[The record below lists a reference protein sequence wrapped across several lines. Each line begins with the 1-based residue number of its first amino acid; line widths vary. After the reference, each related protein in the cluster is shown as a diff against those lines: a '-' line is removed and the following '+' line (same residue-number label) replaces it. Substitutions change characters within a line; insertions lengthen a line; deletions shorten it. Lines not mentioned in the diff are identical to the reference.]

1 MTSYVMESSLQ
12 HASAG
17 ILKEK
22 ASQPS
27 STASTSELHNYSSL
41 SPAHHTV
48 QNRVKNQSRPARLS
62 TPELSVVSEDG
73 ESTQVVLGI
82 DAHTGLPKLAVELL
96 PEMEAEVQAM
106 GHRISSCSD
115 SSSKAA
121 TSGSSGTTSGG
132 GQSKRERK
140 SVTFDPIS
148 DIKRQ
153 RSMSDSKV
161 SPTARLS
168 VCVRER

>member
-1 MTSYVMESSLQ
+1 MTSYVMEYESSLQ
-12 HASAG
+12 HASTAAS

-22 ASQPS
+22 VSQTSTPSASDVHEYPPLSHGQH
-27 STASTSELHNYSSL
+27 TASS
-41 SPAHHTV
+41 
-48 QNRVKNQSRPARLS
+48 RVKNQSSRPARLS

-73 ESTQVVLGI
+73 EAQQVVLGI

-96 PEMEAEVQAM
+96 PDMEEVQSM

-115 SSSKAA
+115 SSKA
-121 TSGSSGTTSGG
+121 TPS

-161 SPTARLS
+161 SPTASCL
-168 VCVRER
+168 CA